1 MISALGKKKW
11 LVLLNQMLGLGEE
24 ENVFLAEESF
34 EDLIGLPVTSGIL
47 EDGLDHEGCVEIE
60 GMGIAVR
67 LTEPTEFWLVLT
79 DRYGDRKVLE
89 DYLEKGDLR
98 LEGCKRV
105 SATEKEFFEAL
116 TEYYAHSLSGELLCD
131 GCSVDGPL
139 LYVEERIK
147 RLEAFLKPL
156 IPKERR
162 ILEIGCGNGMATQAL
177 LRLGHAPWSMEYD
190 RCDICQALKKGTL
203 DPRRSFFLDARLLD
217 RFFEPNSFD
226 AVVGFMVG
234 LIDRSNWPAWK
245 NIILS
250 SSRLAR
256 DLVLFTVYTE
266 KEAELIAKALG
277 VAGFSGEVIDNRDS
291 KGIYD
296 QWAYLATKEP

>member
-1 MISALGKKKW
+1 
-11 LVLLNQMLGLGEE
+11 MLGLGEE

-34 EDLIGLPVTSGIL
+34 EDLIYLPVTSGIL
-47 EDGLDHEGCVEIE
+47 EDELEYEGCIEID

-67 LTEPTEFWLVLT
+67 LTEPAEFWLVLT
-79 DRYGDRKVLE
+79 DRYGDRKVLQKHLE
-89 DYLEKGDLR
+89 DGDLS

-105 SATEKEFFEAL
+105 SIREKEFFEAL
-116 TEYYAHSLSGELLCD
+116 TEYYALSLSGELLCD
-131 GCSVDGPL
+131 GCSIDGPL

-156 IPKERR
+156 IPKDKR

-190 RCDICQALKKGTL
+190 RCDLCQALKNGML

-217 RFFEPNSFD
+217 SFFEPNSFD
-226 AVVGFMVG
+226 TVVGFMVG
-234 LIDRSNWPAWK
+234 LIDKSNWPTWK
-245 NIILS
+245 NILLG
-250 SSRLAR
+250 SSRLAK

-266 KEAELIAKALG
+266 KEAELIAKALDDDG
-277 VAGFSGEVIDNRDS
+277 WSGEVIDNCDS